1 MKKWTRFWIFFI
13 LRPDTKNSTTISAK
27 PYLRTWSR
35 CMHVL
40 LSSKKTI
47 TGQWGDWISPQ
58 GVRVGR
64 RSNCAQGH
72 AYIYILGVGCPK
84 IHPGGCRLNNGIFRC
99 SDVHGASRV
108 YGAPFFLLNQTH
120 HFIPHHRFFWRKNL
134 CVLNLSNY
142 STEWI
147 LFHLQKSAFCS
158 VCVQP
163 PASRDVRWS
172 RRSIESR

>member
-1 MKKWTRFWIFFI
+1 MELISVSIQCHRTGNAKCIQFINFFFLFWEASMRKIK
-13 LRPDTKNSTTISAK
+13 LANRSGTWKNEQDFGYFLYWDQIPRIQQQSAK

-108 YGAPFFLLNQTH
+108 YGAP
-120 HFIPHHRFFWRKNL
+120 
-134 CVLNLSNY
+134 
-142 STEWI
+142 
-147 LFHLQKSAFCS
+147 LFY
-158 VCVQP
+158 
-163 PASRDVRWS
+163 
-172 RRSIESR
+172 